1 MYKSGHHS
9 NNGMPWPRFPLFVVV
24 SPSRPQMRRIYGMD
38 LTFTARNV
46 IFILLNKNFYYNQA
60 SSLASLQI
68 PQMVGQSIH
77 QFCRFTS
84 TGMHNRGVPRL
95 PQMYNVVLPTIRVA
109 AVGFH

>member
-1 MYKSGHHS
+1 MASFPPLCGGVSISPTDAPYLR
-9 NNGMPWPRFPLFVVV
+9 NGPDIHCPQRDLYSLEQKLFTV
-24 SPSRPQMRRIYGMD
+24 S
-38 LTFTARNV
+38 T
-46 IFILLNKNFYYNQA
+46 